1 MKRQSGLGL
10 LRQGADARGT
20 GGSSYFQRRVQPL
33 TSAGLH
39 GQQQQYQQETS
50 GGASLSSAS
59 QAPSTT
65 SKPDTSASAS
75 GTASAKEKH
84 ALQHQQYSLNAIAVL
99 TNQPSRA
106 PARIHRSELPTVP
119 RTHYSKIAHADF
131 DGYVQKIEGLFDQY
145 DANVRSGYQIATDD
159 LDRYEA
165 AVEDAEKV
173 LEAASHTY
181 SMDSTTMAE
190 RLKALDPTR
199 SEFGLDS
206 VSEYG
211 GKGFGGTVSS
221 VHEGRKGAR
230 GDGDDSSEAETG
242 GRGAERRLPGIEDIP
257 AIFFEES
264 FDLRD
269 PPVFDIVTQVVLG
282 PQTAT
287 DGLFSPDRSAE
298 ISTSMQEL
306 LSEYMDVVETYLTR
320 EISRRSPSFF
330 AALSTLKELH
340 AETDNCIGKIHAL
353 RDDLKKTAHAQ
364 CAPGLK
370 LIRLRRR
377 RDNLATVMGQV
388 EVLSNLWH
396 IQPTVEELVGSGDYI
411 GALNLLTEAQE
422 TITSSQVQP
431 HSDSELSG
439 TRAFEQLSARTAA
452 SLKEVSAHAEHELA
466 TIIRRDMREFV
477 DDGLSGDGLLGQS
490 QLDIYQANLSMQL
503 MPLVCGLAQTSGIAS
518 ALKTYRAG
526 MMAEATALIEGLYP
540 DGFPRSLGHANF
552 SDAAQQRALGA
563 AVRNQT
569 FDQFRALISQQ
580 QVLLLLI
587 ISHVSTVRRAILE
600 ILDDNHPAGNG
611 SNQPQALTR
620 RYDAARTEVVRSLND
635 TFDAFMDVAHMRC
648 AKLLN
653 HRSEQ
658 NARLGPAGF
667 HSLYSSIWA
676 FVAQYELL
684 GGKMCFGLRGTL
696 TAQAKA
702 FLGNFHVE
710 KSRQIQ
716 ILIENEQWVQAEVP
730 IDFQNLVDQVIRAA
744 AQQPHTDVGADQN
757 APGAPLTN
765 SPLVLGS
772 LSTDAAQ
779 RPVEAL
785 ARQDSDAASV
795 RSADTAGIGLMHIGS
810 EAFHVVGCSLVLVK
824 SVVEYLQCAVSM
836 PVLATDV
843 LQRLVDMLKTFN
855 SRTCQVVLGAGAMH
869 SAGLKNISAKH
880 IALASESLAMC
891 MELIPYAKECLRHV
905 MAHSQEALLSQLDR
919 TVNDFVNHQQELHRK
934 LVAIMTDRADY
945 HARML
950 GATRWDD
957 LGAELQAPVPAMDGL
972 VKEVRKL
979 HKVLRRYLPAAVLRS
994 VFAQIFTMYESKLTT
1009 QLRRVRITSSDGKRQ
1024 LMLNAQLL
1032 LRRLRALDTALPVDW
1047 ELEVVV
1053 NNIDLV
1059 KPYQSAADA
1068 DQTPVPA
1075 SDGNGDG
1082 DGDGN
1087 GNGNDADSGDA
1098 V

>member
-10 LRQGADARGT
+10 LRQGPDARGT
-20 GGSSYFQRRVQPL
+20 GGSSYFQRRAQPL
-33 TSAGLH
+33 TSAGLL
-39 GQQQQYQQETS
+39 GQQQQQQQET
-50 GGASLSSAS
+50 GDGAMLSSAS
-59 QAPSTT
+59 RTPATTT
-65 SKPDTSASAS
+65 SKTDAS
-75 GTASAKEKH
+75 TAAKEKH
-84 ALQHQQYSLNAIAVL
+84 TSQHQQYSLNAIAVL

-106 PARIHRSELPTVP
+106 PARIHRSELPAVP

-131 DGYVQKIEGLFDQY
+131 DGYLHKIEGLFDQY
-145 DANVRSGYQIATDD
+145 DTNVRSGYRIATDD

-211 GKGFGGTVSS
+211 GKTFGP
-221 VHEGRKGAR
+221 HEGHQRPR
-230 GDGDDSSEAETG
+230 GDADESSEADAG
-242 GRGAERRLPGIEDIP
+242 GAERQLPGIEDIP

-269 PPVFDIVTQVVLG
+269 PTVFDIVTQVVLG

-298 ISTSMQEL
+298 ISATMQDL
-306 LSEYMDVVETYLTR
+306 LSEYMDVVEAYLTR

-364 CAPGLK
+364 CAPGLE

-377 RDNLATVMGQV
+377 RDNLAIVMGQV
-388 EVLSNLWH
+388 EALSNLWH

-422 TITSSQVQP
+422 AIASSRTQP
-431 HSDSELSG
+431 QSKSGGGLAG
-439 TRAFEQLSARTAA
+439 TRAFEQLSTRTAN
-452 SLKEVSAHAEHELA
+452 SLKEVSAHAENELA
-466 TIIRRDMREFV
+466 ALIRRDMREFV

-503 MPLVCGLAQTSGIAS
+503 MPLVCGLAQTGGIAS
-518 ALKTYRAG
+518 ALKAYRDG

-540 DGFPRSLGHANF
+540 DGFPRSLGQAPFN
-552 SDAAQQRALGA
+552 DAAQQRALGA

-580 QVLLLLI
+580 QTLLLLI

-600 ILDDNHPAGNG
+600 ILDDNHPPE
-611 SNQPQALTR
+611 SSQPQALTH

-635 TFDAFMDVAHMRC
+635 TFDAFMDVAHVRC

-696 TAQAKA
+696 TVQAKA

-744 AQQPHTDVGADQN
+744 AQQPPAATGAADQN
-757 APGAPLTN
+757 APLAPLVD

-779 RPVEAL
+779 RPLEVL

-795 RSADTAGIGLMHIGS
+795 RSADTAGIGLMHIGG

-824 SVVEYLQCAVSM
+824 SVVEYLQCAASM

-905 MAHSQEALLSQLDR
+905 MARSQEPLLSQLDR

-934 LVAIMTDRADY
+934 LVGIMTDRADY

-950 GATRWDD
+950 AATQWDE
-957 LGAELQAPVPAMDGL
+957 LGADAQAPVPAMDGL

-979 HKVLRRYLPAAVLRS
+979 HKVLRRYLPPAVLRS
-994 VFAQIFTMYESKLTT
+994 VFAQIFTMYEAKLTA
-1009 QLRRVRITSSDGKRQ
+1009 QLRRIRITSSDGKRQ

-1032 LRRLRALDTALPVDW
+1032 LRRLRALDAALPVDW
-1047 ELEVVV
+1047 ELEVVI

-1059 KPYQSAADA
+1059 KPYQPAADA
-1068 DQTPVPA
+1068 DKTAPA
-1075 SDGNGDG
+1075 DDGEVDTSK
-1082 DGDGN
+1082 
-1087 GNGNDADSGDA
+1087 AA
-1098 V
+1098 